1 MEEKDDQLSR
11 LAMGSSKRTNARI
24 AGLDVIV
31 GGSTTDTLLERTSG
45 DEDRGDYKEGE
56 GEHRVI
62 LSRKDGL

>member
-1 MEEKDDQLSR
+1 
-11 LAMGSSKRTNARI
+11 MGSSKRTNARI

-31 GGSTTDTLLERTSG
+31 GGRTTDTLLERTSG

-56 GEHRVI
+56 GEHCVI